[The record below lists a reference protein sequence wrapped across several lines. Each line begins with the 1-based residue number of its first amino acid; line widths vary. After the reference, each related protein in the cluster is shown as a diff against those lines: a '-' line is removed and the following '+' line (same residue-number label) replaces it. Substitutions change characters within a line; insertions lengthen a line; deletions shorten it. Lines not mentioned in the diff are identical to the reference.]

1 MIYSIGDRKAEFRG
15 DYFVAEN
22 ATVIGSVRLED
33 NASVW
38 FQAVVRGDNDLIVIG
53 KNSNVQ
59 DGAILHTDPGIQ
71 LLIGANVTIGHMAM
85 LHGCII
91 GDRTLVGIKSVILN
105 HAVVGKNCLIGANAL
120 ITEGKNIPD
129 GSLVMGS
136 PARVVRAL
144 TQEEMAALEGSA
156 QRYVANARRYR
167 EQLRLS
173 MG

>member
-156 QRYVANARRYR
+156 QRYV
-167 EQLRLS
+167 
-173 MG
+173 

>member
-1 MIYSIGDRKAEFRG
+1 MIYSIGERRVEFRG
-15 DYFVAEN
+15 EYFVAEN
-22 ATVIGSVRLED
+22 ATVIGSVMLEE

-71 LLIGANVTIGHMAM
+71 LLIGTNVTVGHMAM
-85 LHGCII
+85 LHGCSI
-91 GDRTLVGIKSVILN
+91 GDGTLVGIKSVILN
-105 HAVVGKNCLIGANAL
+105 HAVVGKHCLIGANAL

-136 PARVVRAL
+136 PARVVRTL
-144 TQEEMAALEGSA
+144 SEQEMAALEGSA
-156 QRYVANARRYR
+156 RRYVDNARRYR
-167 EQLRLS
+167 EQLRS
-173 MG
+173 AIG